1 MVDAWVQRHLYSIQS
16 DPCSFQKSFKKNGL
30 DAQVLNSLTSAKCA
44 GFPGGSDGK
53 ASACNAEDPGSIP
66 GSGRSSGE
74 GNGHVTLF
82 EQHCS
87 GLHHSLSVSLDDTVV
102 LGDQGKAS
110 HITPLIYFRFT
121 VR

>member
-1 MVDAWVQRHLYSIQS
+1 MKHATTKVYCIEQGTIVNMV
-16 DPCSFQKSFKKNGL
+16 
-30 DAQVLNSLTSAKCA
+30 
-44 GFPGGSDGK
+44 PGGSNGK
-53 ASACNAEDPGSIP
+53 ESACNAEDPGSIP

>member
-1 MVDAWVQRHLYSIQS
+1 MAELAFELW
-16 DPCSFQKSFKKNGL
+16 L
-30 DAQVLNSLTSAKCA
+30 DS
-44 GFPGGSDGK
+44 K
-53 ASACNAEDPGSIP
+53 ASAYNVADLGLIH